1 MPVADYGG
9 DILPVSEVGLTE
21 QEAIEL
27 AKPRVA
33 KGKYPREGEFVTEL
47 ALGSTHQVLERDL
60 RRRFGGAA

>member
-1 MPVADYGG
+1 MPVAHYGG
-9 DILPVSEVGLTE
+9 DILAVSDVGLTE
-21 QEAIEL
+21 QEAIEF

-33 KGKYPREGEFVTEL
+33 KDKYPRRVEFVTEL